1 MRWHYAFYPT
11 TLLEHAVA
19 ITVIAYIVE
28 TWRAGLRPTW
38 RTPFTYAA
46 VLFII
51 AGALD
56 VFFAPSRTA
65 ALGLYRAY
73 IIEPIAFAFVLVN
86 VVTTARRALTV
97 LGGLGVAGIWVAAPN
112 IVVVLEALRS
122 HTYDV
127 TQTPPVVIY
136 TTANA
141 LALFLG
147 PLIAVAVAILLHD
160 SDRYARAGSA
170 IFLVIAGPAMLLS
183 FSRGGFLAMAAVA
196 VGLAL
201 SHRRRWWLL
210 AGVVVTGGLVAAIP
224 PVFHRITLEFQNVE
238 GSTFTGRDGRIELW
252 KAALQMLRANPIFG
266 AGLSGYAEK
275 VAPYWNKEHADAL
288 FIDPH
293 NILLNF
299 WAETGLLGVISFAW
313 IMVAGFRTTWR
324 GWRESWPAWKPIQ
337 LGILLALVAIVV
349 HGLVDVPYF
358 KNDLSLEFWTLVA
371 IACAGLTWAQV
382 AITNAP
388 VKEATAA

>member
-1 MRWHYAFYPT
+1 MCRATSSASRCDPGSPAGARSTTCAAPRQSATARCTSRTTSRTGRSRSTSRSWSSRRCGYSSSATRTEPHPSTYRVTVALAALTCALAPAYIVRWHYAFYPT

-19 ITVIAYIVE
+19 ITVVAYIVE
-28 TWRAGLRPTW
+28 TWRAGLRPAW

-46 VLFII
+46 ILFII

-147 PLIAVAVAILLHD
+147 RLIAVAVAILLHD

-210 AGVVVTGGLVAAIP
+210 AGVVVTGGLVAAVP
-224 PVFHRITLEFQNVE
+224 PVFHRITPQFPEV
-238 GSTFTGRDGRIELW
+238 
-252 KAALQMLRANPIFG
+252 
-266 AGLSGYAEK
+266 
-275 VAPYWNKEHADAL
+275 
-288 FIDPH
+288 
-293 NILLNF
+293 
-299 WAETGLLGVISFAW
+299 
-313 IMVAGFRTTWR
+313 
-324 GWRESWPAWKPIQ
+324 
-337 LGILLALVAIVV
+337 
-349 HGLVDVPYF
+349 
-358 KNDLSLEFWTLVA
+358 
-371 IACAGLTWAQV
+371 
-382 AITNAP
+382 
-388 VKEATAA
+388 